1 MREICLASR
10 KESRG
15 DIMWKNEIKK
25 AEKLNSY
32 DETVAF
38 AMVLNDLE
46 YFRNTS
52 EMLRFFEK
60 PYKYQDMYEDMLKM
74 VEEHLGEKGS
84 ITEIVDIEELNA
96 KADDYLFGSGF

>member
-1 MREICLASR
+1 
-10 KESRG
+10 
-15 DIMWKNEIKK
+15 MWKNEIKK

>member
-10 KESRG
+10 KESRD
-15 DIMWKNEIKK
+15 DIMWKSEIKK

-38 AMVLNDLE
+38 ATVLEDLG
-46 YFRNTS
+46 YFRNTL

-84 ITEIVDIEELNA
+84 ILEIIDIEELNA